1 MSCETNSFALL
12 YLAHLLGHILGAVGS
27 PTGWLVDSVG
37 PVHLGV
43 PVVIVCMGVT
53 SLLSYLD
60 HCQNSLYRGIP
71 KLEIPLGASWLQV
84 YYAAGRFQDYCL
96 SNPVF

>member
-1 MSCETNSFALL
+1 MKSLSGLLTMSCETNNFALL

-37 PVHLGV
+37 PVLLGV

-53 SLLSYLD
+53 SLFIIPC
-60 HCQNSLYRGIP
+60 HCQNSLCRGIP
-71 KLEIPLGASWLQV
+71 KLEIPLGAAWLQV
-84 YYAAGRFQDYCL
+84 
-96 SNPVF
+96 